1 MRGRRAG
8 GQHVAREQRG
18 GRVRHGVVD
27 MQNVEGAVARDLA
40 PLGYDFFVRA
50 LVASSLVGVAC
61 AVIGSFVVLK
71 GMSFIGDAVSHAAF
85 PGVVIAYLLGVP
97 IIIGGSIAAIGTALG
112 IGALTRRSGLRS
124 DAVIGVL
131 FAGMFALGV
140 ALFSSIPNYVGDLF
154 HFLFGDVLGISV
166 SDLVALGVL
175 VLLLLVVVRIF
186 WKELLFATF
195 DPLGAGAAGLPVRQ
209 LDDLLL
215 ILIAV
220 TIVISLQA
228 VGIVLVVAMITT
240 PAATAQLLARRFGR
254 MIQVAA
260 LIGIVSAVA
269 GLYLSYAFDLA
280 SGAAIVLVETAIF
293 LGTLVLASVRRRT
306 TR

>member
-1 MRGRRAG
+1 MNPI
-8 GQHVAREQRG
+8 
-18 GRVRHGVVD
+18 D
-27 MQNVEGAVARDLA
+27 FLLSPLA
-40 PLGYDFFVRA
+40 YDFFVRA
-50 LVASSLVGVAC
+50 LVASALVGVAC

-85 PGVVIAYLLGVP
+85 PGIVLAYMLGLP
-97 IIIGGSIAAIGTALG
+97 IIIGGAVASIVTALG

-124 DAVIGVL
+124 DSIIGVL

-166 SDLVALGVL
+166 SDLLALSLL
-175 VLLLLVVVRIF
+175 VLILLVVVRIL

-195 DPLGAGAAGLPVRQ
+195 DPLGAGAAGLPVRR

-240 PAATAQLLARRFGR
+240 PAATAQMLVQRFGK
-254 MIQVAA
+254 MISTAA
-260 LIGIVSAVA
+260 LIGVASAVA

-280 SGAAIVLVETAIF
+280 SGAAIVLVETALF
-293 LGTLVLASVRRRT
+293 LVVLLVTSLRGRRAA
-306 TR
+306 

>member
-1 MRGRRAG
+1 MNPI
-8 GQHVAREQRG
+8 
-18 GRVRHGVVD
+18 D
-27 MQNVEGAVARDLA
+27 FLLTPLA
-40 PLGYDFFVRA
+40 YDFFVRA
-50 LVASSLVGVAC
+50 LVASALVGVAC

-85 PGVVIAYLLGVP
+85 PGIVIAYMLGLP
-97 IIIGGSIAAIGTALG
+97 IILGGAVASIVTALG

-124 DAVIGVL
+124 DSIIGVL

-154 HFLFGDVLGISV
+154 RFLFGDVLGISV
-166 SDLVALGVL
+166 SDLLALSLL
-175 VLLLLVVVRIF
+175 VLILLVVVRVL

-195 DPLGAGAAGLPVRQ
+195 DPLGAGAAGLPVRR

-240 PAATAQLLARRFGR
+240 PAATAQMLVQRFGK
-254 MIQVAA
+254 MISTAA
-260 LIGIVSAVA
+260 LIGVVSAVA
-269 GLYLSYAFDLA
+269 GLYLSYALDLA
-280 SGAAIVLVETAIF
+280 SGAAIVLVETALF
-293 LGTLVLASVRRRT
+293 LLVLFVTSLRGRRAA
-306 TR
+306 

>member
-1 MRGRRAG
+1 MNPIDFL
-8 GQHVAREQRG
+8 VSP
-18 GRVRHGVVD
+18 
-27 MQNVEGAVARDLA
+27 LA
-40 PLGYDFFVRA
+40 YDFFVRA
-50 LVASSLVGVAC
+50 LVASALVGVAC

-85 PGVVIAYLLGVP
+85 PGIVIAYMLGLP
-97 IIIGGSIAAIGTALG
+97 IILGGAVASIVTALG

-124 DAVIGVL
+124 DSIIGVL

-166 SDLVALGVL
+166 SDLLALSLL
-175 VLLLLVVVRIF
+175 VVILLVVVRVL

-195 DPLGAGAAGLPVRQ
+195 DPLGAGAAGLPVRR

-240 PAATAQLLARRFGR
+240 PAATAQMLVQRFGK
-254 MIQVAA
+254 MISTAA
-260 LIGIVSAVA
+260 LIGVVSAVA

-280 SGAAIVLVETAIF
+280 SGAAIVLVETALF
-293 LGTLVLASVRRRT
+293 LLVLLVTSLRGRRAA
-306 TR
+306 

>member
-1 MRGRRAG
+1 MNL
-8 GQHVAREQRG
+8 
-18 GRVRHGVVD
+18 VD
-27 MQNVEGAVARDLA
+27 FLLSPLA
-40 PLGYDFFVRA
+40 YDFFVRA
-50 LVASSLVGVAC
+50 LVASALVGVAC

-85 PGVVIAYLLGVP
+85 PGIVIAYMLGLP
-97 IIIGGSIAAIGTALG
+97 IILGGAVASIVTALG

-124 DAVIGVL
+124 DSIIGVL

-166 SDLVALGVL
+166 ADLLALSLL
-175 VLLLLVVVRIF
+175 VLILLVVVRIL

-195 DPLGAGAAGLPVRQ
+195 DPLGAGAAGLPVRR

-240 PAATAQLLARRFGR
+240 PAATAQMLVQRFGK
-254 MIQVAA
+254 MISAAA
-260 LIGIVSAVA
+260 LIGVVSAVA

-280 SGAAIVLVETAIF
+280 SGAAIVLVETALF
-293 LGTLVLASVRRRT
+293 LLVLLVTSLRGRRAA
-306 TR
+306 

>member
-1 MRGRRAG
+1 MNPI
-8 GQHVAREQRG
+8 
-18 GRVRHGVVD
+18 D
-27 MQNVEGAVARDLA
+27 FLLSPLA
-40 PLGYDFFVRA
+40 YDFFVRA
-50 LVASSLVGVAC
+50 LVASALVGVAC

-85 PGVVIAYLLGVP
+85 PGIVIAYMLGLP
-97 IIIGGSIAAIGTALG
+97 IILGGAVASIVTALG

-124 DAVIGVL
+124 DSIIGVL

-166 SDLVALGVL
+166 SDLLALSLL
-175 VLLLLVVVRIF
+175 VLILLLVVRVL

-195 DPLGAGAAGLPVRQ
+195 DPLGAGAAGLPVRR

-240 PAATAQLLARRFGR
+240 PAATAQMLVQRFGK
-254 MIQVAA
+254 MISTAA
-260 LIGIVSAVA
+260 LIGVVSAVA
-269 GLYLSYAFDLA
+269 GLYLSYALDLA
-280 SGAAIVLVETAIF
+280 SGAAIVLVETTLF
-293 LGTLVLASVRRRT
+293 LLVLFVTSLRGHRAA
-306 TR
+306 

>member
-1 MRGRRAG
+1 MNPI
-8 GQHVAREQRG
+8 
-18 GRVRHGVVD
+18 D
-27 MQNVEGAVARDLA
+27 FLLSPLA
-40 PLGYDFFVRA
+40 YDFFVRA
-50 LVASSLVGVAC
+50 LVASALVGVAC

-85 PGVVIAYLLGVP
+85 PGIVIAYMLGLP
-97 IIIGGSIAAIGTALG
+97 IILGGAVASIVTALG

-124 DAVIGVL
+124 DSIIGVL

-166 SDLVALGVL
+166 ADLLALSLL
-175 VLLLLVVVRIF
+175 VLILLVVVRIL

-195 DPLGAGAAGLPVRQ
+195 DPLGAGAAGLPVRR

-240 PAATAQLLARRFGR
+240 PAATAQMLVQRFGK
-254 MIQVAA
+254 MISTAA
-260 LIGIVSAVA
+260 LIGVVSAVA

-280 SGAAIVLVETAIF
+280 SGAAIVLVETALF
-293 LGTLVLASVRRRT
+293 LMVLLLTSLRGRRAA
-306 TR
+306 

>member
-1 MRGRRAG
+1 M
-8 GQHVAREQRG
+8 
-18 GRVRHGVVD
+18 
-27 MQNVEGAVARDLA
+27 NPLDLLLT

-50 LVASSLVGVAC
+50 LIASALVGVAC
-61 AVIGSFVVLK
+61 AIVGSFVVLK

-85 PGVVIAYLLGVP
+85 PGIVIAYLVGAP
-97 IIIGGSIAAIGTALG
+97 IILGGAIAAIGTALG
-112 IGALTRRSGLRS
+112 IGAITRRSGLRS
-124 DAVIGVL
+124 DAIIGVL

-140 ALFSSIPNYVGDLF
+140 AIFSSIPNYVGDLF

-166 SDLVALGVL
+166 GDLAALTLL
-175 VLLLLVVVRIF
+175 VFGLLLVLRLL
-186 WKELLFATF
+186 WKELLFSTF
-195 DPLGAGAAGLPVRQ
+195 DPLGAGAAGLPVRR

-240 PAATAQLLARRFGR
+240 PAATAQLLVKRFTA

-260 LIGIVSAVA
+260 LIGVLSAIV
-269 GLYLSYAFDLA
+269 GLYVSYSLDIA
-280 SGAAIVLVETAIF
+280 SGAAIVILETLIFLSVLVFTAIRSR
-293 LGTLVLASVRRRT
+293 LYAARGAVKH
-306 TR
+306 

>member
-1 MRGRRAG
+1 MNPL
-8 GQHVAREQRG
+8 
-18 GRVRHGVVD
+18 D
-27 MQNVEGAVARDLA
+27 FLLSPLA
-40 PLGYDFFVRA
+40 YDFFVRA
-50 LVASSLVGVAC
+50 LVASALVGVAC

-85 PGVVIAYLLGVP
+85 PGIVIAYMLGLP
-97 IIIGGSIAAIGTALG
+97 IIIGGAIASIVTALG

-124 DAVIGVL
+124 DSIIGVL

-166 SDLVALGVL
+166 SDLLALSLL
-175 VLLLLVVVRIF
+175 VLILLIVVRIL

-195 DPLGAGAAGLPVRQ
+195 DPLGAGAAGLPVRR

-240 PAATAQLLARRFGR
+240 PAATAQMLVQRFGK
-254 MIQVAA
+254 MISTAA
-260 LIGIVSAVA
+260 LIGVVSAVA

-280 SGAAIVLVETAIF
+280 SGAAIVLVETALF
-293 LGTLVLASVRRRT
+293 LLVLLVTSLRGRRAA
-306 TR
+306 

>member
-1 MRGRRAG
+1 MNPI
-8 GQHVAREQRG
+8 
-18 GRVRHGVVD
+18 D
-27 MQNVEGAVARDLA
+27 FLLSPLA
-40 PLGYDFFVRA
+40 YDFFVRA
-50 LVASSLVGVAC
+50 LVASALVGVAC

-85 PGVVIAYLLGVP
+85 PGIVIAYMLGLP
-97 IIIGGSIAAIGTALG
+97 IILGGAVASIVTALG

-124 DAVIGVL
+124 DSIIGVL

-166 SDLVALGVL
+166 SDLLALSLL
-175 VLLLLVVVRIF
+175 VLILLVVVRIL

-195 DPLGAGAAGLPVRQ
+195 DPLGAGAAGLPVRR

-240 PAATAQLLARRFGR
+240 PAATAQMLVQRFGK
-254 MIQVAA
+254 MISIAA
-260 LIGIVSAVA
+260 LIGVVSAVA

-280 SGAAIVLVETAIF
+280 SGAAIVLVETTLF
-293 LGTLVLASVRRRT
+293 LLVLFVTSLRGRRAA
-306 TR
+306 

>member
-1 MRGRRAG
+1 M
-8 GQHVAREQRG
+8 
-18 GRVRHGVVD
+18 
-27 MQNVEGAVARDLA
+27 NPLDLLLT

-50 LVASSLVGVAC
+50 LIASALVGVAC
-61 AVIGSFVVLK
+61 AIVGSFVVLK

-85 PGVVIAYLLGVP
+85 PGIVIAYLVGAP
-97 IIIGGSIAAIGTALG
+97 IILGGAIAAIGTALG
-112 IGALTRRSGLRS
+112 IGAISRRSGLRS
-124 DAVIGVL
+124 DAIIGVL

-140 ALFSSIPNYVGDLF
+140 AIFSSIPNYVGDLF

-166 SDLVALGVL
+166 GDLGALTAL
-175 VLLLLVVVRIF
+175 VLGLLLVLRLL
-186 WKELLFATF
+186 WKELLFSTF
-195 DPLGAGAAGLPVRQ
+195 DPLGAGAAGLPVRR

-240 PAATAQLLARRFGR
+240 PAATAQLLVKRFTA

-260 LIGIVSAVA
+260 LIGVSAAVV
-269 GLYLSYAFDLA
+269 GLYLSYSLDIA
-280 SGAAIVLVETAIF
+280 SGAAIVILETALF
-293 LGTLVLASVRRRT
+293 LLALSYTAIQSRMYAVRGASQN
-306 TR
+306 

>member
-1 MRGRRAG
+1 MNPL
-8 GQHVAREQRG
+8 
-18 GRVRHGVVD
+18 D
-27 MQNVEGAVARDLA
+27 LLLA

-50 LVASSLVGVAC
+50 LIASALVGVAC
-61 AVIGSFVVLK
+61 AIVGSFVVLK

-85 PGVVIAYLLGVP
+85 PGIVIAYLVGAP
-97 IIIGGSIAAIGTALG
+97 IILGGAIAAIGTALG
-112 IGALTRRSGLRS
+112 IGAITRRSGLRS
-124 DAVIGVL
+124 DAIIGVL

-140 ALFSSIPNYVGDLF
+140 AIFSSIPNYVGDLF

-166 SDLVALGVL
+166 GDLQALMLL
-175 VLLLLVVVRIF
+175 VFGLLLVLRLL
-186 WKELLFATF
+186 WKELLFSTF
-195 DPLGAGAAGLPVRQ
+195 DPLGAGAAGLPVRR

-240 PAATAQLLARRFGR
+240 PAATAQLLVKRLTA

-260 LIGIVSAVA
+260 LIGVSAAVV
-269 GLYLSYAFDLA
+269 GLYVSYSLDIA
-280 SGAAIVLVETAIF
+280 SGAAIVILETLLFLLALAFTAIRSRIYAVQ
-293 LGTLVLASVRRRT
+293 GASKN
-306 TR
+306 

>member
-1 MRGRRAG
+1 MNPL
-8 GQHVAREQRG
+8 
-18 GRVRHGVVD
+18 D
-27 MQNVEGAVARDLA
+27 LLLA

-50 LVASSLVGVAC
+50 LIASALVGVAC
-61 AVIGSFVVLK
+61 AIVGSFVVLK

-85 PGVVIAYLLGVP
+85 PGIVIAYLVGAP
-97 IIIGGSIAAIGTALG
+97 IILGGAIAAIGTALG
-112 IGALTRRSGLRS
+112 IGAITRRSGLRS
-124 DAVIGVL
+124 DAIIGVL

-140 ALFSSIPNYVGDLF
+140 AIFSSIPNYVGDLF

-166 SDLVALGVL
+166 GDLQALTVL
-175 VLLLLVVVRIF
+175 VLGLLLILRLL
-186 WKELLFATF
+186 WKELLFSTF
-195 DPLGAGAAGLPVRQ
+195 DPLGAGAAGLPVRR

-240 PAATAQLLARRFGR
+240 PAATAQLLVKRFTA

-260 LIGIVSAVA
+260 MIGVSAA
-269 GLYLSYAFDLA
+269 TIGLYLSYSLDIA
-280 SGAAIVLVETAIF
+280 SGAAIVILETALF
-293 LGTLVLASVRRRT
+293 LFALAYTSIRSRLYAARGAAQ
-306 TR
+306 R

>member
-1 MRGRRAG
+1 M
-8 GQHVAREQRG
+8 
-18 GRVRHGVVD
+18 
-27 MQNVEGAVARDLA
+27 NPLDLLLT

-50 LVASSLVGVAC
+50 LIASALVGVAC
-61 AVIGSFVVLK
+61 AIVGSFVVLK

-85 PGVVIAYLLGVP
+85 PGIVIAYLIGAP
-97 IIIGGSIAAIGTALG
+97 IILGGAIAAIGTALG
-112 IGALTRRSGLRS
+112 IGAITRRSGLRS
-124 DAVIGVL
+124 DAIIGVL

-140 ALFSSIPNYVGDLF
+140 AIFSSIPNYVGDLF

-166 SDLVALGVL
+166 GDLLALTLL
-175 VLLLLVVVRIF
+175 VFGLLLVLRLL
-186 WKELLFATF
+186 WKELLFSTF
-195 DPLGAGAAGLPVRQ
+195 DPLGAGAAGLPVRR

-240 PAATAQLLARRFGR
+240 PAATAQLLVKRFTA

-260 LIGIVSAVA
+260 LIGVSAAVV
-269 GLYLSYAFDLA
+269 GLYVSYSLDIA
-280 SGAAIVLVETAIF
+280 SGAAIVLLETLIF
-293 LGTLVLASVRRRT
+293 LLALAFTLIRSRIYAARGAAKI
-306 TR
+306 

>member
-1 MRGRRAG
+1 MNPI
-8 GQHVAREQRG
+8 
-18 GRVRHGVVD
+18 D
-27 MQNVEGAVARDLA
+27 FLLT
-40 PLGYDFFVRA
+40 PLSYDFFVRA
-50 LVASSLVGVAC
+50 LLASALVGVAC
-61 AVIGSFVVLK
+61 AVIGSFVVLR

-85 PGVVIAYLLGVP
+85 PGIVIAYMLGAP
-97 IIIGGSIAAIGTALG
+97 IILGGAVASIVTALG

-124 DAVIGVL
+124 DSIIGVL
-131 FAGMFALGV
+131 FSGMFALGV

-166 SDLVALGVL
+166 SDLLALSLL
-175 VLLLLVVVRIF
+175 VLILLVVVRIL

-195 DPLGAGAAGLPVRQ
+195 DPLGAGAAGLPVRR

-240 PAATAQLLARRFGR
+240 PAATAQMLVQRFGT
-254 MIQVAA
+254 MISAAA
-260 LIGIVSAVA
+260 LIGVVSAVA

-280 SGAAIVLVETAIF
+280 SGAAIVLVETALF
-293 LGTLVLASVRRRT
+293 LLVLLITSLRRR
-306 TR
+306 RAA

>member
-1 MRGRRAG
+1 M
-8 GQHVAREQRG
+8 
-18 GRVRHGVVD
+18 
-27 MQNVEGAVARDLA
+27 NPIDLLLS

-50 LVASSLVGVAC
+50 LLASALVGISC
-61 AVIGSFVVLK
+61 AVVGSFVVLK

-140 ALFSSIPNYVGDLF
+140 ALFSAIPNFVGDLLG
-154 HFLFGDVLGISV
+154 FLFGDVLGISV
-166 SDLVALGVL
+166 GDLAALSLLAALLIAIVALL
-175 VLLLLVVVRIF
+175 
-186 WKELLFATF
+186 WKELLYATF
-195 DPLGAGAAGLPVRQ
+195 DPLGAGAAGLPVRR

-215 ILIAV
+215 VLIAV
-220 TIVISLQA
+220 TIVVSLQA

-240 PAATAQLLARRFGR
+240 PAATAQLLVRRFDR
-254 MIQVAA
+254 MIGVAA
-260 LIGIVSAVA
+260 VIGVTSGVI
-269 GLYLSYAFDLA
+269 GLYASYLLDVA
-280 SGAAIVLVETAIF
+280 SGASIVLVETLLFVA
-293 LGTLVLASVRRRT
+293 VLAITRLRVRSASA
-306 TR
+306 

>member
-1 MRGRRAG
+1 MNL
-8 GQHVAREQRG
+8 
-18 GRVRHGVVD
+18 VD
-27 MQNVEGAVARDLA
+27 FLLSPLA
-40 PLGYDFFVRA
+40 YDFFVRA
-50 LVASSLVGVAC
+50 LVASALVGVAC

-85 PGVVIAYLLGVP
+85 PGIVIAYMLGLP
-97 IIIGGSIAAIGTALG
+97 IILGGAVASIVTALG

-124 DAVIGVL
+124 DSIIGVL

-154 HFLFGDVLGISV
+154 HFLFGDVLGINV
-166 SDLVALGVL
+166 ADLIALSLL
-175 VLLLLVVVRIF
+175 VLLLLVVVRIL

-195 DPLGAGAAGLPVRQ
+195 DPLGAGAAGLPVRR

-240 PAATAQLLARRFGR
+240 PAATAQMLVQRFGK
-254 MIQVAA
+254 MISTAA
-260 LIGIVSAVA
+260 LIGVVSAVA

-280 SGAAIVLVETAIF
+280 SGAAIVLVETALF
-293 LGTLVLASVRRRT
+293 LLVLLVTSLRGRRAA
-306 TR
+306 

>member
-1 MRGRRAG
+1 M
-8 GQHVAREQRG
+8 
-18 GRVRHGVVD
+18 D
-27 MQNVEGAVARDLA
+27 FLLSPLA
-40 PLGYDFFVRA
+40 YDFFVRA
-50 LVASSLVGVAC
+50 LVASALVGVAC

-85 PGVVIAYLLGVP
+85 PGIVIAYMLGLP
-97 IIIGGSIAAIGTALG
+97 IILGGAVASIVTALG

-124 DAVIGVL
+124 DSIIGVL

-166 SDLVALGVL
+166 SDLLALSLL
-175 VLLLLVVVRIF
+175 VLILLVVVRIL

-195 DPLGAGAAGLPVRQ
+195 DPLGAGAAGLPVRR

-240 PAATAQLLARRFGR
+240 PAATAQMLVQRFGK
-254 MIQVAA
+254 MISTAA
-260 LIGIVSAVA
+260 LIGVFSAVA

-280 SGAAIVLVETAIF
+280 SGAAIVLVETALF
-293 LGTLVLASVRRRT
+293 LLVLLLTSLRGRRAA
-306 TR
+306 

>member
-1 MRGRRAG
+1 M
-8 GQHVAREQRG
+8 
-18 GRVRHGVVD
+18 
-27 MQNVEGAVARDLA
+27 NPIDLFLE

-50 LVASSLVGVAC
+50 LVASALVGVAC
-61 AVIGSFVVLK
+61 AVVGSFVVLK

-85 PGVVIAYLLGVP
+85 PGIVIAYMLGLP
-97 IIIGGSIAAIGTALG
+97 IIFGGAIAAIGTALG
-112 IGALTRRSGLRS
+112 IGALTRRSGLRADS
-124 DAVIGVL
+124 IIGVL

-154 HFLFGDVLGISV
+154 AFLFGDVLGISV
-166 SDLVALGVL
+166 SDMIALSVL
-175 VLLLLVVVRIF
+175 VIALLLVIRAL

-195 DPLGAGAAGLPVRQ
+195 DPLGAGAAGLPVRR

-240 PAATAQLLARRFGR
+240 PAATAQLLVKRFSQ
-254 MIQVAA
+254 MIGVAA
-260 LIGIVSAVA
+260 LIGVTAAIA
-269 GLYLSYAFDLA
+269 GLYLSYALDLA
-280 SGAAIVLVETAIF
+280 SGASIVLFETTLF
-293 LGTLVLASVRRRT
+293 LIVLLVTTMRGRRAS
-306 TR
+306 

>member
-1 MRGRRAG
+1 M
-8 GQHVAREQRG
+8 
-18 GRVRHGVVD
+18 
-27 MQNVEGAVARDLA
+27 NPLDLLLT

-50 LVASSLVGVAC
+50 LIASALVGVAC
-61 AVIGSFVVLK
+61 AIVGSFVVLK

-85 PGVVIAYLLGVP
+85 PGIVIAYLIGAP
-97 IIIGGSIAAIGTALG
+97 IILGGAIAAIGTALG
-112 IGALTRRSGLRS
+112 IGAITRRSGLRS
-124 DAVIGVL
+124 DAIIGVL

-140 ALFSSIPNYVGDLF
+140 AIFSSIPSYVGDLF

-166 SDLVALGVL
+166 GDLLALILL
-175 VLLLLVVVRIF
+175 VFGLLLVLRLL
-186 WKELLFATF
+186 WKELLFSTF
-195 DPLGAGAAGLPVRQ
+195 DPLGAGAAGLPVRR

-240 PAATAQLLARRFGR
+240 PAATAQLLVKRFTA

-260 LIGIVSAVA
+260 LIGVSAAVV
-269 GLYLSYAFDLA
+269 GLYVSYSLDIA
-280 SGAAIVLVETAIF
+280 SGAAIVLLETLIF
-293 LGTLVLASVRRRT
+293 LLALAFTLIRSRIYAARGAAKI
-306 TR
+306 